1 MALRV
6 ITLTVKNGRVS
17 FNQVVMEQQQ
27 PPPGLLLIA
36 VDPDAGL
43 YVWMK
48 SHDAVAPHTVAQAAG
63 YSRALPPI
71 DIDAPPSFLG
81 DPVFFSKESIDG
93 WDEIVDGRTNTLNR
107 EVRKLFGIAS

>member
-6 ITLTVKNGRVS
+6 ITRTVKSGRVS
-17 FNQVVMEQQQ
+17 FNQVVMEQQP
-27 PPPGLLLIA
+27 PPPGLLLVA

-48 SHDAVAPHTVAQAAG
+48 SHDAVAPHTVAQAPG
-63 YSRALPPI
+63 YSRALPPVEI
-71 DIDAPPSFLG
+71 AAPPSFLG

-93 WDEIVDGRTNTLNR
+93 WGEIAAGRTNTLNS
-107 EVRKLFGIAS
+107 EIRKLFGIAG